1 MKSFC
6 VLNSRLSAA
15 AGESIGKAAVK
26 VLGRKIGVFSREK
39 NPCVKSIARGIK
51 KAGGCAVAFENCFE
65 SQLCFAALHFDLDG
79 MFFVG
84 NNNLISVYNSS
95 ASAVTALQE
104 DELSQ
109 LAAQNSLPDERG
121 GEIIS
126 ATLDDVYY
134 KSLMNFSHSF
144 ENINVNIKCSD
155 SSVAAVLKRVLY
167 ALGGSEGGKI
177 TFSLSSSGLV
187 LSAVDET
194 GRIHSHSVLY
204 DACAACEVESGKDIE
219 VPFFSS
225 SQLEKFSEKSGAK
238 IIRSFAGGNEIW
250 QKDAVFL
257 SARLMYHMAK
267 CGCGLATL
275 CNKLPATSVRRKN
288 FSSSFT
294 LSDIADVIECEE
306 VVTDINGGVFAKSK
320 QGNMLVTA
328 CSRAGKYCLEVQ
340 AADVETAQE
349 LAAVFTKAVCLT

>member
-39 NPCVKSIARGIK
+39 NSCIKSLAKGVK
-51 KAGGCAVAFENCFE
+51 KAGGYAVVFENCFE
-65 SQLCFAALHFDLDG
+65 AQLCFAARHFDLDG

-84 NNNLISVYNSS
+84 NNNLISVYNSL

-109 LAAQNSLPDERG
+109 LAAQNSLSDEKG
-121 GEIIS
+121 GEIIF

-134 KSLMNFSHSF
+134 KCLVDFSHSF
-144 ENINVNIKCSD
+144 ENINVNIKSSD
-155 SSVAAVLKRVLY
+155 SVVAAVLKRGLY
-167 ALGGSEGGKI
+167 ALGGSTGGKI
-177 TFSLSSSGLV
+177 SFSLSSSGLV
-187 LSAVDET
+187 LSAVDES
-194 GRIHSHSVLY
+194 GHIHSHSVLY
-204 DACAACEVESGKDIE
+204 DACAACEAENGKDIE

-225 SQLEKFSEKSGAK
+225 AQLEKFADKSGAK
-238 IIRSFAGGNEIW
+238 IIRSFAGGNELW
-250 QKDAVFL
+250 QRDAVFL
-257 SARLMYHMAK
+257 AARLMHYMALY
-267 CGCGLATL
+267 GCGLATL
-275 CNKLPATSVRRKN
+275 CNKLPATSVSRKN

-294 LSDIADVIECEE
+294 LSDIADIIECEE
-306 VVTDINGGVFAKSK
+306 VVTDINGGVFARAK

-340 AADVETAQE
+340 ADNMEAAQE
-349 LAAVFTKAVCLT
+349 LAAVVTKAVCLT